1 MSLDRHLRVAMGK
14 SLRFFRRLWRAAHHC
29 WLIAAFEKN
38 SCGIGTQVG
47 SGTQISKLGKI
58 SVGSRSII
66 GEESWLNNNN
76 PSSVISIGN
85 FCLLG
90 RRNFLNSGAA
100 IAIGD
105 YTLTGPDCMFLG
117 SDHHWSDPMK
127 PYIMT
132 GSSADQKI
140 SIGTNVWLGA
150 GVKVMKGVSIGHGS
164 VVGANALVTSDI
176 PPFALAYGA
185 PAKVVKHYNFAEK
198 RWVSASERSADQYPS
213 EPDYLDALRKHRTF
227 VPPEAGGASLADY

>member
-1 MSLDRHLRVAMGK
+1 MSKLF
-14 SLRFFRRLWRAAHHC
+14 RFLQGAWRATNQL
-29 WLIAAFEKN
+29 WITSAFEKTH
-38 SCGIGTQVG
+38 CGQGTHVG
-47 SGTQISKLGKI
+47 RGTQISKFGKI
-58 SVGSRSII
+58 SVGRRSVI
-66 GEESWLNNNN
+66 GEECWLNNNS

-90 RRNFLNSGAA
+90 RRNFLNAGDS

-117 SDHHWSDPMK
+117 SDHRWCDPLK
-127 PYIMT
+127 PYIMS

-150 GVKVMKGVSIGHGS
+150 GVKVMKGISIGHGS

-185 PAKVVKHYNFAEK
+185 PAKVVKYYNFTEK
-198 RWVSASERSADQYPS
+198 RWVAASDRSVDQYPS
-213 EPDYLDALRKHRTF
+213 EPEYLEALRKIRTF